1 MLDPSKPCA
10 AFADDL
16 VMTKVRFQLKK
27 KSATF
32 AKIRRMIAIARGLFV
47 IYDCIKEEPTYL
59 DKRLPCGGVKGGDDG
74 GKTGRASRSDFGP
87 PGTPRSRCHRPPP
100 SHR

>member
-10 AFADDL
+10 AFAHDL

-32 AKIRRMIAIARGLFV
+32 AKIRRMIAIAQGHFQIR
-47 IYDCIKEEPTYL
+47 
-59 DKRLPCGGVKGGDDG
+59 RLSEALSE
-74 GKTGRASRSDFGP
+74 R
-87 PGTPRSRCHRPPP
+87 
-100 SHR
+100 